1 MRLQT
6 LTSGTS
12 CFALLLRL
20 VVSRRRGSLRLRS
33 AFVLPRVMSS
43 VLPLPSRG
51 LLISCFQMIV
61 SLQTVALVVVRVASD
76 SAL

>member
-1 MRLQT
+1 MGLQT
-6 LTSGTS
+6 LISGTS
-12 CFALLLRL
+12 CSALLPHL
-20 VVSRRRGSLRLRS
+20 VVGCRRGFLRLRL
-33 AFVLPRVMSS
+33 AFVLPSVATS
-43 VLPLPSRG
+43 VLPFPSRG